1 MFQSLRKHVPHF
13 SSWLDA
19 ERRYRQIE
27 HCRTDAPLVRRLCD
41 DGSGSYGRKNKN
53 ILLIR
58 VHGGTKPSED
68 CFEVKYYNSVI
79 ARFYRNYYTI
89 SIEGYNTKSTKI
101 ILEKLTGATIKNFHS
116 DHYIPETYP
125 SLVVNNGGR
134 RQYQSVEDIRLIPDI
149 TMTRDKLGNLAEA
162 HAPDFKDKYSDQE
175 QETGRYTDIKFP
187 VEEWWAKDNKLIK
200 SRKIVTVGDQPDE
213 PDLTTRDMSLIL
225 DIDNFDFWERRWEGQ
240 EEECSGLETH
250 TLRIPVRPISN
261 ANLIWFSKGVVPPRL
276 LRGVNQFNTHLSGYL
291 MDCNLEY
298 KFHYDGV
305 PVTRKGFRKFYKY
318 KTDRRELHK
327 ARKNAQPFLD
337 YTKGFLKLASE
348 DGGETA
354 WVEEEEG
361 KYMGGLKRHEM
372 YALVYWYCLT
382 KKPKTVREFFDSV
395 DIGSLWAEM
404 LGATLQRYSS
414 INQGTTYDG
423 RKQVSCDGVLKD
435 LDRII
440 KHANPRTLVRVS

>member
-13 SSWLDA
+13 SSWLDV
-19 ERRYRQIE
+19 ERRYRQTE
-27 HCRTDAPLVRRLCD
+27 HCRTDSPLVRRLCD
-41 DGSGSYGRKNKN
+41 DGPRSYGRRNKN
-53 ILLIR
+53 ALLIR

-79 ARFYRNYYTI
+79 ARFYRNHYTI
-89 SIEGYNTKSTKI
+89 SMEGYNTKSTKI

-125 SLVVNNGGR
+125 SLVVNSGGAH
-134 RQYQSVEDIRLIPDI
+134 QYDGVEDIRLIPDI

-162 HAPDFKDKYSDQE
+162 HAPDFQDKYSEQE

-187 VEEWWAKDNKLIK
+187 VEEWWAEDNKLIK
-200 SRKIVTVGDQPDE
+200 SRKIVTVGDQPDVPAE
-213 PDLTTRDMSLIL
+213 TYP
-225 DIDNFDFWERRWEGQ
+225 WERQ
-240 EEECSGLETH
+240 EEDSGLETH

-261 ANLIWFSKGVVPPRL
+261 ADLIWFSKGVVPPRL

-305 PVTRKGFRKFYKY
+305 PVNRKGFRKFYKY

-361 KYMGGLKRHEM
+361 EYMGGLKRHEM

-395 DIGSLWAEM
+395 DVGSLWPDM

-414 INQGTTYDG
+414 INSATTYSDG

-435 LDRII
+435 LNRII

>member
-1 MFQSLRKHVPHF
+1 
-13 SSWLDA
+13 
-19 ERRYRQIE
+19 
-27 HCRTDAPLVRRLCD
+27 
-41 DGSGSYGRKNKN
+41 
-53 ILLIR
+53 
-58 VHGGTKPSED
+58 
-68 CFEVKYYNSVI
+68 
-79 ARFYRNYYTI
+79 
-89 SIEGYNTKSTKI
+89 
-101 ILEKLTGATIKNFHS
+101 
-116 DHYIPETYP
+116 
-125 SLVVNNGGR
+125 
-134 RQYQSVEDIRLIPDI
+134 
-149 TMTRDKLGNLAEA
+149 MTRDKLGNLAEA

-187 VEEWWAKDNKLIK
+187 VEEWWTRDNKLIK
-200 SRKIVTVGDQPDE
+200 SRNIVTVGDQLYE
-213 PDLTTRDMSLIL
+213 S
-225 DIDNFDFWERRWEGQ
+225 E
-240 EEECSGLETH
+240 LEAY

-261 ANLIWFSKGVVPPRL
+261 ADLIWFSKGVVPPRL

-305 PVTRKGFRKFYKY
+305 PVNRKGFRKFYKY

-395 DIGSLWAEM
+395 DIGSLWTEM

-414 INQGTTYDG
+414 INKGTTYDG

>member
-13 SSWLDA
+13 SSWLDV
-19 ERRYRQIE
+19 ERRYRQTQ

-41 DGSGSYGRKNKN
+41 DGSGSYGRRNKN

-58 VHGGTKPSED
+58 VYGDTKPSED

-79 ARFYRNYYTI
+79 ARFYRKHYTI
-89 SIEGYNTKSTKI
+89 SMEGYNTKSTKI
-101 ILEKLTGATIKNFHS
+101 VLEGLTGATIKNFHS

-213 PDLTTRDMSLIL
+213 PDLTTRIL
-225 DIDNFDFWERRWEGQ
+225 DLDNAEFWGRRWEGQ

-354 WVEEEEG
+354 WVTEKED

>member
-13 SSWLDA
+13 SSWLDV
-19 ERRYRQIE
+19 ERRYRQTE
-27 HCRTDAPLVRRLCD
+27 YCRTDSPLVRRLCD
-41 DGSGSYGRKNKN
+41 DGSGSYGRRNKN
-53 ILLIR
+53 ALLIR

-89 SIEGYNTKSTKI
+89 SMEGYNTKSTKI

-125 SLVVNNGGR
+125 SLVVNTSYCSCGDNH
-134 RQYQSVEDIRLIPDI
+134 QYHGVEDIRLIPDI

-187 VEEWWAKDNKLIK
+187 VEEWWTRDNKLIK
-200 SRKIVTVGDQPDE
+200 SRNIVTVGDQLYE
-213 PDLTTRDMSLIL
+213 S
-225 DIDNFDFWERRWEGQ
+225 E
-240 EEECSGLETH
+240 LEAY

-261 ANLIWFSKGVVPPRL
+261 ADLIWFSKGVVPPRL

-305 PVTRKGFRKFYKY
+305 PVNRKGFRKFYKY

-395 DIGSLWAEM
+395 DIGSLWTEM

-414 INQGTTYDG
+414 INKGTTYDG